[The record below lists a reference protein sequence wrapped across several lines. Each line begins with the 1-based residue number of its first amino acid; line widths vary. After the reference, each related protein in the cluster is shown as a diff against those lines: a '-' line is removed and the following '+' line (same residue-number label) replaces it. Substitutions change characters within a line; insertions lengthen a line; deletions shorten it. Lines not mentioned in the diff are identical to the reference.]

1 MFNKEYWVSSFEKLK
16 DVKYLTIMALFIAL
30 KVMAEVFFDIK
41 VAENL
46 FISLSFI
53 FASVEACIIG
63 PVAGLVS
70 GAVTDIVSFLL
81 NSKGYAFFP
90 GYTLSAMLGLFVFG
104 IFLYKKRITI
114 IRLFA
119 AKFCI
124 NYLVNA
130 ALGSVWSA
138 MMMSKGYIY
147 YLGQS
152 LIKNTILLPI
162 EVTIL
167 VLLFNL
173 LIPLLER
180 KNFIIK
186 QDPLPIKLK

>member
-1 MFNKEYWVSSFEKLK
+1 M
-16 DVKYLTIMALFIAL
+16 
-30 KVMAEVFFDIK
+30 
-41 VAENL
+41 
-46 FISLSFI
+46 
-53 FASVEACIIG
+53 
-63 PVAGLVS
+63 AGLVS

-90 GYTLSAMLGLFVFG
+90 GYTLSAMLGMFVFG